1 MREYIRHPA
10 DIPIEITK
18 ADGVVRNRQP
28 LNNISIGGLSCQT
41 DDYFENG
48 TVVKIRIDLVKPVF
62 EVFATVV
69 WCRVLKDKFEIGV
82 QYEDEND
89 EFKLHMVEQI
99 CHIEHYR
106 NEARI
111 LEGRNLT
118 GEEAAQ
124 EWIKKYASKFP

>member
-18 ADGVVRNRQP
+18 ADSDVGNKQA

-48 TVVKIRIDLVKPVF
+48 TIVKIRIDLVNPVF
-62 EVFATVV
+62 ETLAKVV
-69 WCRVLKDKFEIGV
+69 WCRVLENKFEIGV
-82 QYEDEND
+82 QYENEND

-106 NEARI
+106 NEARV

-124 EWIKKYASKFP
+124 EWIKKYADKFP